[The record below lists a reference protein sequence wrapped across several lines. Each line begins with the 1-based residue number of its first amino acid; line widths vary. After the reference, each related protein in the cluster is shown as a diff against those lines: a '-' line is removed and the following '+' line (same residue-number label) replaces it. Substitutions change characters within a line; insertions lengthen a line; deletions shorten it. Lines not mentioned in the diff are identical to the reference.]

1 MNPLLE
7 LLVAAADIA
16 IVQSDEGPSFGLQA
30 IQAHAAQMQ
39 DD

>member
-1 MNPLLE
+1 MNPLVE

-16 IVQSDEGPSFGLQA
+16 TVQSDESPSFGLQA
-30 IQAHAAQMQ
+30 IKAQAAWMQ